1 MHYLF
6 SLSLFHPLF
15 LSLSFLPSLNISLS
29 IYISFSIFVTL
40 SLTSYSPLTLVLFL
54 SVPIRHSTD
63 PMQNDKSD
71 HGLAAAVASAIGQSA
86 PPAVP
91 STSSADSMES
101 PSDQKENGT
110 SDPTVPYSNL
120 KINRSIDSA
129 PSSSLSPAGIAG
141 VLKVTL
147 CMNGLNPNAAA
158 RTDLNTGLASTG
170 PKAIDSVTLNGG
182 DLNRNLDRR
191 YCILLDGIFTFL
203 PSSISQSPV
212 ASNDANGKK
221 ITSDLVGKKTSGD
234 PGTKT
239 RAVGSMENRSIPLSG
254 YVIRKIDDKKIS
266 LKGSKGESTSYLL
279 EATTPEDCRRWL
291 NVISAHVEHVDSKA
305 GSKWIF

>member
-1 MHYLF
+1 
-6 SLSLFHPLF
+6 
-15 LSLSFLPSLNISLS
+15 
-29 IYISFSIFVTL
+29 
-40 SLTSYSPLTLVLFL
+40 
-54 SVPIRHSTD
+54 
-63 PMQNDKSD
+63 MQSDKSD
-71 HGLAAAVASAIGQSA
+71 HSLAAAASIAIGLSA
-86 PPAVP
+86 PAAAAAAP

-101 PSDQKENGT
+101 PSDQKLNGT

-141 VLKVTL
+141 LLKITL
-147 CMNGLNPNAAA
+147 IMNGINPNLTLVRADSHVNPVPAPAPA
-158 RTDLNTGLASTG
+158 R
-170 PKAIDSVTLNGG
+170 PKPIDAFAPNG
-182 DLNRNLDRR
+182 DLNRNLDQR

-203 PSSISQSPV
+203 PSSISSPV
-212 ASNDANGKK
+212 ASGDVNGKK
-221 ITSDLVGKKTSGD
+221 IPNEKRIMGD
-234 PGTKT
+234 PSAKT

-254 YVIRKIDDKKIS
+254 YVIRKIDEKKIS

-279 EATTPEDCRRWL
+279 EAATPEDCRRWL